1 MGKNNREESFGS
13 RWSLRMRILDRMRM
27 AGGCS
32 LGDIEGCYQI
42 LVKLSSI
49 FRCWQWVSLN
59 FDGYRQADPLAAG
72 SVTIKKI
79 QTDRV
84 LVRDWFLR
92 RRERVRCK

>member
-1 MGKNNREESFGS
+1 VAFPA
-13 RWSLRMRILDRMRM
+13 
-27 AGGCS
+27 AGGF
-32 LGDIEGCYQI
+32 GAGYIEECYQI

-49 FRCWQWVSLN
+49 FSYRYWVSLN